1 MNKSYPLVVMGAAGT
16 VAVLPTAVVL
26 RPWVRVGGGVR
37 EEVGYTSLQC
47 LILYYIQSA
56 ASPKM

>member
-1 MNKSYPLVVMGAAGT
+1 MMGAEGI

-26 RPWVRVGGGVR
+26 RPWVRVGGGVG
-37 EEVGYTSLQC
+37 EEVGYSSLQC
-47 LILYYIQSA
+47 LILYDIQRA